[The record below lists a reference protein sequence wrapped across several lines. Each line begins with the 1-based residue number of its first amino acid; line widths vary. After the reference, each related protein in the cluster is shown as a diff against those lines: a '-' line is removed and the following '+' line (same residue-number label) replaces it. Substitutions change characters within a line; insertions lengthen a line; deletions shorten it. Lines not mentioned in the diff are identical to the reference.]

1 MLLRLLVVSL
11 LAAVVFGQSVP
22 NPAFQDTAVIPSF
35 HRKNP
40 EIVYF
45 KTFYKELIDER
56 HLLLAVRGGAPIPGW
71 TTQPDHLIW
80 EQGDLLGIFLMDAT
94 NAGLVW
100 EIAMIPGPHGE
111 VTGQIVRADA
121 ESVVIS
127 MTGNYGMPLPWL
139 KLFFSVA
146 TKQETGRKSYTP
158 PAVGA
163 ITAKEG
169 NSLFVAQSEDHP
181 LVYRLTGDEVE
192 VKDVTGV
199 DLEGELDPG
208 ELGRLGMGR
217 RVTGALSSS
226 VASAISPFGPGDA
239 CRCDDCP
246 FDDVGRWR
254 LDCTRR
260 LAGSVVDTIA
270 ETESNKTTKYRLPST
285 SFEELAAARPDRVKS
300 GYGRD
305 AANRLDEIGPHQLV
319 GDRLWF
325 AKLFYDGEGLTGVGG
340 LGYFDLIEK
349 RFTMFAPPEIVD
361 WSASAILVQ
370 DDAVWV
376 GLVRHPEG
384 ALYSGGLLRFDR
396 ATEGAEVFP
405 IPDTILEL
413 KARESGILAGTSN
426 GLYSVR
432 PERTVHISIEPDVKG
447 EWKPFT
453 TVIASR
459 NIQP

>member
-1 MLLRLLVVSL
+1 MLLRLMVVSL
-11 LAAVVFGQSVP
+11 LATVVFGQSVP
-22 NPAFQDTAVIPSF
+22 NPAFQDPAVIPSF
-35 HRKNP
+35 HRRNP

-71 TTQPDHLIW
+71 TTRPDHLIW

-94 NAGLVW
+94 NADLVW

-121 ESVVIS
+121 GSVVIS
-127 MTGNYGMPLPWL
+127 RAGNYGMPLPWL
-139 KLFFSVA
+139 KLFFSVVA
-146 TKQETGRKSYTP
+146 KQETGRQSYTP

-163 ITAKEG
+163 ITAREG
-169 NSLFVAQSEDHP
+169 NSLFVAQSEHHP
-181 LVYRLTGDEVE
+181 LVYRLTGEE

-199 DLEGELDPG
+199 DLEGELDPS
-208 ELGRLGMGR
+208 ELGRIGMGR
-217 RVTGALSSS
+217 RVSGALSSS
-226 VASAISPFGPGDA
+226 VASAISPFGPGDV
-239 CRCDDCP
+239 CSCDDCP

-285 SFEELAAARPDRVKS
+285 SFEVLAAARPERVKS

-340 LGYFDLIEK
+340 LGYFDLNQK
-349 RFTMFAPPEIVD
+349 QFTMFAPPEIVD
-361 WSASAILVQ
+361 WSASAILVR

-384 ALYSGGLLRFDR
+384 ATYSGGLLRFDR
-396 ATEGAEVFP
+396 ATERAELFP
-405 IPDTILEL
+405 IPYTILEL
-413 KARESGILAGTSN
+413 KSSESGTLAGTTN
-426 GLYSVR
+426 GLYIVR
-432 PERTVHISIEPDVKG
+432 PGRTVHLSIEPDVKG
-447 EWKPFT
+447 QWKAFT
-453 TVIASR
+453 TVLPSR
-459 NIQP
+459 AIQP